1 MSPLVGGKPTSVFTA
16 ATQAK
21 EPAVGAEGVTTLE
34 DIEMRYHLTMAYLT
48 LIKASVPFE
57 NIGTLRLSPTT
68 SNEPSHS

>member
-1 MSPLVGGKPTSVFTA
+1 MSPLVSGKPTSVFTT
-16 ATQAK
+16 TQAK

-57 NIGTLRLSPTT
+57 NIGTLPSRARLARIVV
-68 SNEPSHS
+68 